1 MFFKKITIL
10 INFYPA
16 GFFMGIELSEQTAV
30 SVKDFSFNYA
40 QSKRAENSSLAYKT
54 VLRNISFIV
63 NEGEKVSVIGPN
75 GAGKSTLL
83 LNIAGLMEDYFKENL
98 NNSGE
103 IYIYGKHL
111 NLKNIYDI
119 REKIGFVFQNPD
131 DQLFS
136 TSVFEDVAFGLVNF
150 LLKNRDARAHDREY
164 IKNTVFSTL
173 SKVNLF
179 DKEDE
184 IPHFLSYG
192 EKKLA
197 ALATAL
203 SYDPGILI
211 LDEPSSNLDPRNR
224 DNFIELIK
232 SLNKTMLIS
241 THDMDFAYDFS
252 ERCLILNKGII
263 VYDGKTKEILKNEAF
278 LLENGLDLPL
288 KFKTASH
295 MANYV

>member
-1 MFFKKITIL
+1 
-10 INFYPA
+10 
-16 GFFMGIELSEQTAV
+16 MGKELLGQAAV
-30 SVKDFSFNYA
+30 IVRDFSFNYV
-40 QSKRAENSSLAYKT
+40 QPKKENHSGLTYKT
-54 VLRNISFIV
+54 VLKNISFTIE
-63 NEGEKVSVIGPN
+63 EGEKVSLIGSN

-83 LNIAGLMEDYFKENL
+83 LNIAGLMEEYFKENL
-98 NNSGE
+98 NNSGD
-103 IYIYGKHL
+103 IYIYGKRVD
-111 NLKNIYDI
+111 LKNIYDI

-150 LLKNRDARAHDREY
+150 LLKNRDARAHDMEY
-164 IKNTVFSTL
+164 IKNTVFLTL
-173 SKVNLF
+173 NKVNLF
-179 DKEDE
+179 DKENE

-203 SYDPGILI
+203 SYDPKILI

-241 THDMDFAYDFS
+241 THDMDFAYEFS
-252 ERCLILNKGII
+252 DRCLILNNGKI
-263 VYDGKTKEILKNEAF
+263 VYDGMAKDILKNKAF

-288 KFKTASH
+288 KFKTSS
-295 MANYV
+295 YV

>member
-1 MFFKKITIL
+1 
-10 INFYPA
+10 
-16 GFFMGIELSEQTAV
+16 MGIELLRQAAV
-30 SVKDFSFNYA
+30 EVRDFSFHYI
-40 QSKRAENSSLAYKT
+40 QSKKQNYNGLTYKT
-54 VLRNISFIV
+54 VLKNICFTIE
-63 NEGEKVSVIGPN
+63 EGEKVSVIGSN

-83 LNIAGLMEDYFKENL
+83 LNIAGLMEEYFKENL
-98 NNSGE
+98 NNSGD
-103 IYIYGKHL
+103 IYIYGRRID
-111 NLKNIYDI
+111 LKNIYDI

-150 LLKNRDARAHDREY
+150 LLKNKDARAHDMEY
-164 IKNTVFSTL
+164 IKNTVLLTL
-173 SKVNLF
+173 NKVNLL

-197 ALATAL
+197 ALATVL
-203 SYDPGILI
+203 SYDPKILI

-232 SLNKTMLIS
+232 SLNKTMIIS
-241 THDMDFAYDFS
+241 THDMDFAYEFS
-252 ERCLILNKGII
+252 DRCLILNKGKII
-263 VYDGKTKEILKNEAF
+263 YDGMAKEILKNKTF

-288 KFKTASH
+288 KFKTF
-295 MANYV
+295 NRV

>member
-1 MFFKKITIL
+1 
-10 INFYPA
+10 
-16 GFFMGIELSEQTAV
+16 MGKELLGQAAV
-30 SVKDFSFNYA
+30 IVRDFSFNYV
-40 QSKRAENSSLAYKT
+40 QSKKQNHSGLTYKT
-54 VLRNISFIV
+54 VLKNISFTIE
-63 NEGEKVSVIGPN
+63 EGEKVSLIGSN

-83 LNIAGLMEDYFKENL
+83 LNIAGLMEEYFKENL
-98 NNSGE
+98 NNSGD
-103 IYIYGKHL
+103 IYIYGKRVD
-111 NLKNIYDI
+111 LKNIYDI

-150 LLKNRDARAHDREY
+150 LLKNKDARAHDMEY
-164 IKNTVFSTL
+164 IKNTVFLTL
-173 SKVNLF
+173 NKVNLF
-179 DKEDE
+179 DKENE

-203 SYDPGILI
+203 SYDPKILI

-241 THDMDFAYDFS
+241 THDMDFAYEFS
-252 ERCLILNKGII
+252 DRCLILNNGKI
-263 VYDGKTKEILKNEAF
+263 VYDGMAKDILKNKAF
-278 LLENGLDLPL
+278 LLENWLDLPL
-288 KFKTASH
+288 KFKTSS
-295 MANYV
+295 YV

>member
-1 MFFKKITIL
+1 MEKSISGK
-10 INFYPA
+10 A
-16 GFFMGIELSEQTAV
+16 AV
-30 SVKDFSFNYA
+30 TVKDFSFSYV
-40 QSKRAENSSLAYKT
+40 QSKKQNHSGLTYKT
-54 VLRNISFIV
+54 VLKNISFIID
-63 NEGEKVSVIGPN
+63 EGEKVSVIGPN

-83 LNIAGLMEDYFKENL
+83 LNIAGLMEEYFKENL
-98 NNSGE
+98 NNYGD
-103 IYIYGKHL
+103 IYIYDKRAD
-111 NLKNIYDI
+111 LKNIYDI

-150 LLKNRDARAHDREY
+150 LLKNRDPRAHDMEY
-164 IKNTVFSTL
+164 IKNTVNSTL
-173 SKVNLF
+173 NRVNLF
-179 DKEDE
+179 DKENE

-203 SYDPGILI
+203 SYNPQILI

-252 ERCLILNKGII
+252 ERCIILNKGKI
-263 VYDGKTKEILKNEAF
+263 VFDGMTKEILRNRAF
-278 LLENGLDLPL
+278 LLQNGLDLPL
-288 KFKTASH
+288 RFKTSS
-295 MANYV
+295 YV